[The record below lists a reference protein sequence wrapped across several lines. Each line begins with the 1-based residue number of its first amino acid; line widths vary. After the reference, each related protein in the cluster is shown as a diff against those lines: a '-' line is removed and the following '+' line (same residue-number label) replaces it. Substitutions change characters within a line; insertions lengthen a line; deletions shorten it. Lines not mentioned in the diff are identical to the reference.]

1 MGEKYHTLEERM
13 KILADGTK
21 YDSCNSTTTCHTFT
35 PDGRCIQLY
44 KTLLTNSCCG
54 ECLYCPN
61 RCGREATHA
70 SLSPDEIVKITWD
83 FYRRNAIEG
92 LFLSSGVIGDPE
104 LTTERQLEVLRA
116 LRGSGFNGYVHVRL
130 MPGVPR
136 DMIREVSLLANK
148 FGVNAE
154 TTCQSRYDEICPNFD
169 YKNDILRRMEW
180 TYSAVKLRRS
190 EVRYGDPDRA
200 DTSRSGGI
208 VGAND
213 TQFVVG
219 ATNEPDSE
227 IIATIGRFMD
237 NYGLR
242 RPFFMSFDP
251 VPDTPLS
258 GIKASPLWREVRLY
272 QTSYLL
278 KDYGL
283 KPRDLE
289 SVLDDHGFLPDDDP
303 KMVMARINRDE
314 FPVDVNLSTYKELIR
329 VPGIG
334 PRTANRIIRCRP
346 VLGYPELASMGV
358 ILKRARPFI
367 KVGSSRQTDLEAFS

>member
-44 KTLLTNSCCG
+44 KTLMTNACTG

-61 RCGREATHA
+61 RCGRESVRA
-70 SLSPDEIVKITWD
+70 SLKPEEIVKITWD

-104 LTTERQLEVLRA
+104 LTTQKQIDVLKQLRD
-116 LRGSGFNGYVHVRL
+116 SGFKGYVHVRL

-154 TTCQSRYDEICPNFD
+154 TTCSSRYDEICPNFD
-169 YKNDILRRMEW
+169 YNNDILRRMSW
-180 TYSAVKLRRS
+180 THDAVRRRRS
-190 EVRYGDPDRA
+190 EVRYGD
-200 DTSRSGGI
+200 GI

-219 ATNEPDSE
+219 ATNEPDGE
-227 IIATIGRFMD
+227 IISTIGRFMD

-258 GIKASPLWREVRLY
+258 GNRPSPLWREVRLY
-272 QTSYLL
+272 QTSYLM

-283 KPRDLE
+283 KAGDLE
-289 SVLDDHGFLPDDDP
+289 TVLDDRGFLPDEDP
-303 KMVMARINRDE
+303 KLVMARLNRDE

-334 PRTANRIIRCRP
+334 PRTANRILRGRP
-346 VLGYPELASMGV
+346 IVDYRELAAMGV
-358 ILKRARPFI
+358 VLKRARPFI
-367 KVGSSRQTDLEAFS
+367 KVGSCRQTDLEAFT

>member
-1 MGEKYHTLEERM
+1 MGEKYRTLEERM

-21 YDSCNSTTTCHTFT
+21 YDTCNSTTTCHTFT

-44 KTLLTNSCCG
+44 KTLITNSCSG

-61 RCGREATHA
+61 RCGRESVRA
-70 SLSPDEIVKITWD
+70 SLSPEEIVKITWD

-104 LTTERQLEVLRA
+104 RTTLRQLDVLKM
-116 LRGSGFNGYVHVRL
+116 LRDSGFKGYVHVRM

-136 DMIREVSLLANK
+136 DMIREISLYANK

-169 YKNDILRRMEW
+169 YNNDILRRMSW
-180 TYSAVKLRRS
+180 THDAVRRRRN
-190 EVRYGDPDRA
+190 EVRYGE
-200 DTSRSGGI
+200 GI

-219 ATNEPDSE
+219 ATSEPDRE
-227 IIATIGRFMD
+227 IIATVDRFMVD
-237 NYGLR
+237 YGLR

-258 GIKASPLWREVRLY
+258 SVKASPLWREVRLY
-272 QTSYLL
+272 QTSYLM
-278 KDYGL
+278 KDYGM
-283 KPRDLE
+283 KYRDLDP
-289 SVLDDHGFLPDDDP
+289 VLDDGGFLPDEDP
-303 KMVMARINRDE
+303 KIVMARLNRDL
-314 FPVDVNLSTYKELIR
+314 FPVDVNTASYGQLIR

-334 PRTANRIIRCRP
+334 PMTANRILRSRP
-346 VLGYPELASMGV
+346 VIDYRQLASIGV
-358 ILKRARPFI
+358 VLKRARPFI
-367 KVGSSRQTDLEAFS
+367 EVAGHRQTDLGAFT

>member
-13 KILADGTK
+13 KILAEGTK

-44 KTLLTNSCCG
+44 KTLITNCCSG

-61 RCGREATHA
+61 RCGRESVRA
-70 SLSPDEIVKITWD
+70 SLSSDEIVGITWD

-104 LTTERQLEVLRA
+104 ATTERQLEVLKA
-116 LRGSGFNGYVHVRL
+116 LRGSGFTGYIHVRM

-136 DMIREVSLLANK
+136 DLIREVSLYANK

-154 TTCQSRYDEICPNFD
+154 TTCSSRYDEICPNFD
-169 YKNDILRRMEW
+169 YNNDILRRMSW
-180 TYSAVKLRRS
+180 ISDAAKRRRS
-190 EVRYGDPDRA
+190 EVRYGE
-200 DTSRSGGI
+200 GI
-208 VGAND
+208 VGTND

-219 ATNEPDSE
+219 ATGESDRE
-227 IIATIGRFMD
+227 IISTIDRFMAS
-237 NYGLR
+237 YGLR

-251 VPDTPLS
+251 VADTPLS
-258 GIKASPLWREVRLY
+258 DRKASPLWREVRLY

-278 KDYGL
+278 KDYGM
-283 KPRDLE
+283 KCHDLE
-289 SVLDDHGFLPDDDP
+289 PVLDDDGFLPDEDP
-303 KMVMARINRDE
+303 KMVMARMNRDL
-314 FPVDVNLSTYKELIR
+314 FPVDVNTASYSQLIR

-334 PRTANRIIRCRP
+334 PRTAHRILRGRP
-346 VLGYPELASMGV
+346 VAGYRQLAAMGV
-358 ILKRARPFI
+358 VLKRARPFI
-367 KVGSSRQTDLEAFS
+367 EVAGHHQADLGAFT

>member
-1 MGEKYHTLEERM
+1 
-13 KILADGTK
+13 
-21 YDSCNSTTTCHTFT
+21 
-35 PDGRCIQLY
+35 
-44 KTLLTNSCCG
+44 
-54 ECLYCPN
+54 
-61 RCGREATHA
+61 
-70 SLSPDEIVKITWD
+70 
-83 FYRRNAIEG
+83 
-92 LFLSSGVIGDPE
+92 
-104 LTTERQLEVLRA
+104 
-116 LRGSGFNGYVHVRL
+116 

-180 TYSAVKLRRS
+180 TYSAVKQRRS
-190 EVRYGDPDRA
+190 EVRYGE
-200 DTSRSGGI
+200 GI

-219 ATNEPDSE
+219 ATSEPDSE
-227 IIATIGRFMD
+227 IISTIGRFMD

-258 GIKASPLWREVRLY
+258 GVKASPLWREVRLY

-283 KPRDLE
+283 KPRELE
-289 SVLDDHGFLPDDDP
+289 TVLDDHGFLPDDDP
-303 KMVMARINRDE
+303 KLVLARMNRDE
-314 FPVDVNLSTYKELIR
+314 FPVDVNLSTYNELIR

-334 PRTANRIIRCRP
+334 PRTANRIIRCGQ
-346 VLGYPELASMGV
+346 LGWPNLPLWVSYSNAPG
-358 ILKRARPFI
+358 P
-367 KVGSSRQTDLEAFS
+367 SSK

>member
-1 MGEKYHTLEERM
+1 MGEKYRTLEERI

-44 KTLLTNSCCG
+44 KTLLTNSCSG

-61 RCGREATHA
+61 RCGREATRA

-104 LTTERQLEVLRA
+104 HTTERQLEVLKA
-116 LRGSGFNGYVHVRL
+116 LRGSGFTGYVHVRL

-136 DMIREVSLLANK
+136 DLIREVSLYANK

-154 TTCQSRYDEICPNFD
+154 TTCSSRYDEICPNFD

-180 TYSAVKLRRS
+180 TNNAVKLRRS
-190 EVRYGDPDRA
+190 EVRYGDPDPA
-200 DTSRSGGI
+200 VSGRSGGI
-208 VGAND
+208 IGAND

-219 ATNEPDSE
+219 ASGEPDSE
-227 IIATIGRFMD
+227 ILATIDRFMD

-258 GIKASPLWREVRLY
+258 GNKGSPLWREVRLY

-283 KPRDLE
+283 KYRDLE
-289 SVLDDHGFLPDDDP
+289 PALNDLGFLPDEDP
-303 KMVMARINRDE
+303 KLVLARLDRDR
-314 FPVDVNLSTYKELIR
+314 FPVDVNIASYDELIR

-334 PRTANRIIRCRP
+334 PRTANRIVRSRP
-346 VLGYPELASMGV
+346 ILDYKQLFAMGV
-358 ILKRARPFI
+358 VLKRARPFI
-367 KVGSSRQTDLEAFS
+367 VVAGHRQADLEAFS